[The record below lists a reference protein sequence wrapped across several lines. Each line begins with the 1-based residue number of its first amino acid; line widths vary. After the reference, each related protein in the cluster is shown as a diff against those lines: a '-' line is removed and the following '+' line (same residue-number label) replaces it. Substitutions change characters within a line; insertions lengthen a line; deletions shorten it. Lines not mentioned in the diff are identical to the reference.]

1 MFLHVLTFTMLFS
14 IKLFVYQYPVY
25 RNDFAIYMYQQLL
38 QVYPLM
44 WFKVVICG
52 KYKNLNKI
60 TKI

>member
-1 MFLHVLTFTMLFS
+1 MFLHVLIFTMLFS

-44 WFKVVICG
+44 WF
-52 KYKNLNKI
+52 NLPRMGSALP
-60 TKI
+60 